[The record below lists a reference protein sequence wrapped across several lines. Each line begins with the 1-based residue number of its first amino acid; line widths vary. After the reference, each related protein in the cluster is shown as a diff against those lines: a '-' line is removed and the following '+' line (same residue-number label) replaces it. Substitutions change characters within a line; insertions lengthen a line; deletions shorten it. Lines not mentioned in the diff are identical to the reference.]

1 MSTARVRVDLSAVE
15 RALGAPALRAKQEA
29 FAKRVAFEMR
39 AYVPVDEG
47 TLRDSEPLASD
58 YASGKLCWDTPYAQH
73 VHDLPQGSIRTTKN
87 AKAHSRWPEVA
98 AKERQKA
105 WEEFA
110 RGLFK

>member
-1 MSTARVRVDLSAVE
+1 MSGAKVRVDLSAVE

-47 TLRDSEPLASD
+47 TLRDSEGVSSD
-58 YASGKLCWDTPYAQH
+58 YANGTIVWNTPYAQR
-73 VHDLPQGSIRTTKN
+73 VHDLPQESIRTTKN

-98 AKERQKA
+98 ASERQKA

-110 RGLFK
+110 KGLFK